1 MYYPKSKIITNLYT
15 NGDEFAIKNTNEP
28 YIGFYH
34 RLYTGAIFTG
44 KNPDD
49 DNIKELISFSEI
61 VKTQDINNKII
72 YHLFDYTDDYYLRIE
87 SSGKEPFSSPETTVN
102 LLDLDS
108 YESLKPRTGG
118 KLIPS
123 FYYPKLTQK
132 EYDLGEFQRY
142 FVKKTNELVYLEI
155 NKDDYTAIK
164 NKDPK
169 YAYESYIPFTFAW
182 QIYGNRI
189 DILQVNRNTVLLQEQ
204 NLKLRGLQEFLQNK
218 YDKYYQYPVVN
229 NLNTKGEELQRA
241 GRIEYTGLYHV
252 EADRGFVVGAQPSNI
267 EIQST
272 LFAVN
277 LEKEK
282 ILLDN
287 ALKAIGKFV
296 YPVPIYDVIRKK

>member
-1 MYYPKSKIITNLYT
+1 M
-15 NGDEFAIKNTNEP
+15 
-28 YIGFYH
+28 
-34 RLYTGAIFTG
+34 
-44 KNPDD
+44 
-49 DNIKELISFSEI
+49 
-61 VKTQDINNKII
+61 
-72 YHLFDYTDDYYLRIE
+72 
-87 SSGKEPFSSPETTVN
+87 
-102 LLDLDS
+102 
-108 YESLKPRTGG
+108 
-118 KLIPS
+118 
-123 FYYPKLTQK
+123 
-132 EYDLGEFQRY
+132 
-142 FVKKTNELVYLEI
+142 
-155 NKDDYTAIK
+155 
-164 NKDPK
+164 
-169 YAYESYIPFTFAW
+169 PFTFAW

-189 DILQVNRNTVLLQEQ
+189 DVLQTNRNTVLLQEQ
-204 NLKLRGLQEFLQNK
+204 KLKIRGLQEFLQNK

-296 YPVPIYDVIRKK
+296 YPVPIYDVIRKRR

>member
-1 MYYPKSKIITNLYT
+1 MYYPKSKILTNLYT
-15 NGDEFAIKNTNEP
+15 NGGEYALKINKTP

-34 RLYTGAIFTG
+34 KLYDGKIFTG
-44 KNPDD
+44 KNSDD
-49 DNIKELISFSEI
+49 SYIEELIEQNYSVEEGGGYI
-61 VKTQDINNKII
+61 DYKGVIERVININGII
-72 YHLFDYTDDYYLRIE
+72 YNRLKQIDLL
-87 SSGKEPFSSPETTVN
+87 ET
-102 LLDLDS
+102 
-108 YESLKPRTGG
+108 
-118 KLIPS
+118 KLYPI
-123 FYYPKLTQK
+123 FYYPQPTQK

-155 NKDDYTAIK
+155 SKDDFTAIK

-189 DILQVNRNTVLLQEQ
+189 DVLQTNRNTVLLQEQ
-204 NLKLRGLQEFLQNK
+204 KLKIRGLQEFLQNK

-229 NLNTKGEELQRA
+229 NLNAKSEELQRA

-296 YPVPIYDVIRKK
+296 YPIPIYDVIRKRR